1 MGKKS
6 LGKIWIV
13 GMNVLLVIDNGNYF
27 YINKSV
33 FFFYLLY
40 KVIYV
45 YILFGVF

>member
-1 MGKKS
+1 
-6 LGKIWIV
+6 
-13 GMNVLLVIDNGNYF
+13 MNVLLVIDNGNYF